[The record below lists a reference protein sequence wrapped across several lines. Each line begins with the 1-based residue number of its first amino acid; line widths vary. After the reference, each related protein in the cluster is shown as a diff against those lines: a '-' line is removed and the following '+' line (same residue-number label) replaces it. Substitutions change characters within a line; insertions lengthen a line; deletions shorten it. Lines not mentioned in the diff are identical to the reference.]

1 MPSHLTSKP
10 EANVAQKLESVYVAD
25 SMPLDAKTI
34 WDSFADFNTKLP
46 ADAKWHGMLV
56 FIVDENKWFM
66 YDKTSDELQAILI
79 NNLQATLINN
89 VIPAGKLQ
97 VWKAPGNLNI
107 DVIEANDVVEGFI
120 EGAFVKGTYNSGDTS
135 LLASYYIWDSTT

>member
-1 MPSHLTSKP
+1 MPSHLTSNP
-10 EANVAQKLESVYVAD
+10 EAKVAQKLESVYVAD

-56 FIVDENKWFM
+56 FIVNENKWFM

-79 NNLQATLINN
+79 NN

-97 VWKAPGNLNI
+97 VWKAPGNVNI
-107 DVIEANDVVEGFI
+107 DVIEADDVVEGFI
-120 EGAFVKGTYNSGDTS
+120 EGTFVKGTYNSGDTS